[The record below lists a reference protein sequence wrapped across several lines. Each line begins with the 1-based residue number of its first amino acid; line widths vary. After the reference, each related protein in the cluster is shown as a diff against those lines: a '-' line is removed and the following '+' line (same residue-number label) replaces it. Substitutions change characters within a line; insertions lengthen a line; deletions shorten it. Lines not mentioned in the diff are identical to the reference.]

1 MANLLNGVLNKALG
15 ATTNAVRDITGINPS
30 ESLGKQLENFASQ
43 ALTADNVRD
52 PQHGARLFNDNNFE
66 LIPKQSGLFHIFIE
80 FVDPNQFES
89 TRKIELNMLAKS
101 VSLPAFNFDTQTL
114 NSYNRKIVVQKKV
127 TYDPVTIVFH
137 DDSANV
143 VHQFYRNYFQHYY
156 RDGDH
161 AFPLYDNQ
169 SVYGLRTTD
178 AWGFNPLT
186 NITGTSDLPAR
197 QGNFLRAIRI
207 YSLQSKKATE
217 YILINPMI
225 TRWRN
230 GSHQAGSNEFIDS
243 EMTITYEAVKYNP
256 NVRTNFITPET
267 VKGFGDQHYDRT
279 PSPLK
284 TLGST
289 TSIFGP
295 AGALESLEGIAG
307 GIASGTGT
315 GLINAA
321 LTSARTFNTFKN
333 ANLREVAVSNL
344 RDGFRDIARDGAQ
357 ATSQSGRYRFPS
369 SPNILRGQGTNRG

>member
-1 MANLLNGVLNKALG
+1 
-15 ATTNAVRDITGINPS
+15 
-30 ESLGKQLENFASQ
+30 
-43 ALTADNVRD
+43 
-52 PQHGARLFNDNNFE
+52 
-66 LIPKQSGLFHIFIE
+66 
-80 FVDPNQFES
+80 
-89 TRKIELNMLAKS
+89 
-101 VSLPAFNFDTQTL
+101 
-114 NSYNRKIVVQKKV
+114 
-127 TYDPVTIVFH
+127 
-137 DDSANV
+137 
-143 VHQFYRNYFQHYY
+143 
-156 RDGDH
+156 
-161 AFPLYDNQ
+161 
-169 SVYGLRTTD
+169 
-178 AWGFNPLT
+178 
-186 NITGTSDLPAR
+186 
-197 QGNFLRAIRI
+197 
-207 YSLQSKKATE
+207 LQSKKATE

-230 GSHQAGSNEFIDS
+230 GSHQAGSDEFIDS

-295 AGALESLEGIAG
+295 AGALESLEGIAS

-369 SPNILRGQGTNRG
+369 LPNILRGQGTNRG